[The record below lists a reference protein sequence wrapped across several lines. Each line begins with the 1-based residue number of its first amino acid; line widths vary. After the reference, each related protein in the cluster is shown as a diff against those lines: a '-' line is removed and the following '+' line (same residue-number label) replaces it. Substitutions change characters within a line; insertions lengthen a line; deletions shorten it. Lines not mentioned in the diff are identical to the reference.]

1 MSSPAEL
8 VYIGHMTRTRL
19 FFVLLVAC
27 GGTTETNTEVRETE
41 SGGETTVE
49 VIRDDV
55 PSDTERAEL
64 TATVAATE
72 GNTVNG
78 TVSFTQE
85 SGEVV
90 VRVALTGFEPGTRHG
105 FHVHET
111 GDCSAPDGTSAG
123 GHFNPEG
130 HDHALPDVDVRHA
143 GDLGNVEADGE
154 GNVNAEF
161 RFADLH
167 LDGEHGIGGRAVIL
181 HANADDGGQPTGNA
195 GPRVACGVIST
206 L

>member
-1 MSSPAEL
+1 MTKTPLSL
-8 VYIGHMTRTRL
+8 VL
-19 FFVLLVAC
+19 LLVAC
-27 GGTTETNTEVRETE
+27 GGSTETTSEVTETE
-41 SGGETTVE
+41 SAGGETTVE

-55 PSDTERAEL
+55 PTDVVPAAV
-64 TATVAATE
+64 TATVSATE

-123 GHFNPEG
+123 GHFNPDG
-130 HDHALPDVDVRHA
+130 HDHALPDSDVRHA
-143 GDLGNVEADGE
+143 GDLGNVEADAN
-154 GNVNAEF
+154 GNVNTEF
-161 RFADLH
+161 RFTDLH

-181 HANADDGGQPTGNA
+181 HASADDGGQPTGNA

>member
-1 MSSPAEL
+1 
-8 VYIGHMTRTRL
+8 MTQTRL
-19 FFVLLVAC
+19 FLALILVAC
-27 GGTTETNTEVRETE
+27 GGTTETTSESTVTE
-41 SGGETTVE
+41 SNGGETTVE

-55 PSDTERAEL
+55 PADSARAEL
-64 TATVAATE
+64 TATVSATE

-123 GHFNPEG
+123 GHFNPDG
-130 HDHALPDVDVRHA
+130 HDHGLPEAGTRHA
-143 GDLGNVEADGE
+143 GDLGNVEADAE
-154 GNVNAEF
+154 GNVNTEV
-161 RFADLH
+161 RFGDLH

>member
-1 MSSPAEL
+1 MTQTRIFL
-8 VYIGHMTRTRL
+8 VL
-19 FFVLLVAC
+19 ALVAC
-27 GGTTETNTEVRETE
+27 GGSTETTRESSETE
-41 SGGETTVE
+41 AGGASAGGETTVE
-49 VIRDDV
+49 VVRDDV
-55 PSDTERAEL
+55 QSDTAL
-64 TATVAATE
+64 ASVTATVSATE

-123 GHFNPEG
+123 GHFNPDG
-130 HDHALPDVDVRHA
+130 HEHGLPEAGARHA
-143 GDLGNVEADGE
+143 GDLGNVEADAN
-154 GNVNAEF
+154 GNVDAEM
-161 RFADLH
+161 RFTDLQ
-167 LDGEHGIGGRAVIL
+167 LDGDHGIGGRAVIL
-181 HANADDGGQPTGNA
+181 HADADDGGQPTGNA
-195 GPRVACGVIST
+195 GARVACGVIST